1 MKPLFAKTAISAIM
15 LFTLFMELLAY
26 NKYFGDTEPPT
37 KHTVKIFRMKFIPEH
52 LTVKEG
58 DTVEWINKDFY
69 QHDVTDEKKNEWTSS
84 PFGQNETW
92 SKVITK
98 DEQYFCNLHKT
109 MKGTIDIK

>member
-1 MKPLFAKTAISAIM
+1 MKPLVAKAAVSAIV
-15 LFTLFMELLAY
+15 LFTLFMELWAY
-26 NKYFGDTEPPT
+26 DNYSRDTEPPT
-37 KHTVKIFRMKFIPEH
+37 KHTVKIFRMKFIPDH
-52 LTVKEG
+52 LTVKKG
-58 DTVEWINKDFY
+58 DTVEWVNKDFY
-69 QHDVTDEKKNEWTSS
+69 QHDVTDEKNKEWTSS